1 MYVCMYVHFRRIQVA
16 HDYSNFVFRQDWT
29 TKSTKSEGKFAV
41 VVSTDSK
48 GWGCREPQL
57 NGDNGAQLL
66 SHHGNCV
73 L

>member
-1 MYVCMYVHFRRIQVA
+1 MYVCIYVHFRRIQVA
-16 HDYSNFVFRQDWT
+16 HYFGRSLFRQDWT
-29 TKSTKSEGKFAV
+29 TKSEGKFAV